1 MTNVSSICYRNVG
14 VKQFEEKCDKTVTA
28 YSCSKT
34 LYLESS
40 TIRNEFGK
48 IQETEHQF
56 QIHHENVQYSHC
68 LTDHFQAF
76 PNTAVKIVSK
86 DSIVLIKLTFYSYC
100 CS

>member
-1 MTNVSSICYRNVG
+1 MLKNSVS
-14 VKQFEEKCDKTVTA
+14 
-28 YSCSKT
+28 
-34 LYLESS
+34 SS

-86 DSIVLIKLTFYSYC
+86 LDSAHKAHLLQLLLFLRIIIDK
-100 CS
+100 